1 MLQAPAD
8 GLRIGNGRGT
18 RGIIPCMSI
27 LKFLGYDSGR
37 TAAAHESAETET
49 VRKIVAAL
57 DRLEPDRARHIAI
70 FAYILSRVA
79 RADLVISE
87 AETRAMES
95 IVEKAGGL
103 TPEQAILVVQMA
115 KTQAI
120 LFGGTENYIV
130 TREFNRLAT
139 REEKLA
145 LLRCLFAVSASDD
158 SISVKE
164 DNEIR
169 RIADELRLTHEDFI
183 EVRSEF
189 RDRLSVLRKP
199 PAEDV

>member
-1 MLQAPAD
+1 
-8 GLRIGNGRGT
+8 
-18 RGIIPCMSI
+18 MSI

-158 SISVKE
+158 SISVME

>member
-1 MLQAPAD
+1 
-8 GLRIGNGRGT
+8 
-18 RGIIPCMSI
+18 MSI
-27 LKFLGYDSGR
+27 LKFLGYDPDR
-37 TAAAHESAETET
+37 TATEHESTET

-87 AETRAMES
+87 AETRAMEA
-95 IVEKAGGL
+95 IVMQAGGL
-103 TPEQAILVVQMA
+103 APEQAILVVQMA

-120 LFGGTENYIV
+120 LFGGTENYLV

-158 SISVKE
+158 SISVME

-183 EVRSEF
+183 AVRSEF
-189 RDRLSVLRKP
+189 RDRLSVFRKP
-199 PAEDV
+199 PEGGA

>member
-1 MLQAPAD
+1 
-8 GLRIGNGRGT
+8 
-18 RGIIPCMSI
+18 MSI
-27 LKFLGYDSGR
+27 LKFLGYDSDR
-37 TAAAHESAETET
+37 TAAHDSAETET
-49 VRKIVAAL
+49 VRKIVATL
-57 DRLEPDRARHIAI
+57 DRLEPDRARHIAV

-79 RADLVISE
+79 RADLTISE
-87 AETRAMES
+87 AETRAMEA
-95 IVEKAGGL
+95 IVVQEGGL

-120 LFGGTENYIV
+120 LFGGTENYLV

-158 SISVKE
+158 SVSIKE

-169 RIADELRLTHEDFI
+169 RICSELRLTHGDFI
-183 EVRSEF
+183 AVRSEF
-189 RDRLSVLRKP
+189 RDHLSVLRKP
-199 PAEDV
+199 PEEGG

>member
-1 MLQAPAD
+1 
-8 GLRIGNGRGT
+8 
-18 RGIIPCMSI
+18 MSI
-27 LKFLGYDSGR
+27 LKFLGYDPGR

-95 IVEKAGGL
+95 IVEEAGEL

-158 SISVKE
+158 SISVME

-199 PAEDV
+199 PEGGAQG

>member
-1 MLQAPAD
+1 
-8 GLRIGNGRGT
+8 
-18 RGIIPCMSI
+18 MSI
-27 LKFLGYDSGR
+27 LKFLGYDPNRSA
-37 TAAAHESAETET
+37 TAHESPETET

-57 DRLEPDRARHIAI
+57 DRLEPDRARHVAI

-79 RADLVISE
+79 RADLVISD
-87 AETRAMES
+87 AESRAMEAM
-95 IVEKAGGL
+95 VVREGGL
-103 TPEQAILVVQMA
+103 PPEQAILVVQMA

-120 LFGGTENYIV
+120 LFGGTENYLV

-139 REEKLA
+139 RDEKLS

-158 SISVKE
+158 SISVME

-169 RIADELRLTHEDFI
+169 RIADELRLTHADFI
-183 EVRSEF
+183 AARSEF

-199 PAEDV
+199 SEGDR

>member
-1 MLQAPAD
+1 M
-8 GLRIGNGRGT
+8 
-18 RGIIPCMSI
+18 IPYMSI
-27 LKFLGYDSGR
+27 LRFLGYDPGR

-57 DRLEPDRARHIAI
+57 DRLDPDRARHIAI

-79 RADLVISE
+79 RADLVISD
-87 AETRAMES
+87 AETRAMEA
-95 IVEKAGGL
+95 IVMQAGGL
-103 TPEQAILVVQMA
+103 APEQAILVVQMA

-120 LFGGTENYIV
+120 LFGGTENYLV

-158 SISVKE
+158 SISVME

-169 RIADELRLTHEDFI
+169 RIADELHLTHEDFI
-183 EVRSEF
+183 AARSEF
-189 RDRLSVLRKP
+189 RNYLSVLRQPSK
-199 PAEDV
+199 DDL

>member
-1 MLQAPAD
+1 MERCVSSTNSRFV
-8 GLRIGNGRGT
+8 RIARGRRAVQFPTLLETGE
-18 RGIIPCMSI
+18 RRRMSI
-27 LKFLGYDSGR
+27 LTLLGYDPAR
-37 TAAAHESAETET
+37 TATPHDSAETET

-57 DRLEPDRARHIAI
+57 DRLEPDRARHIAV

-95 IVEKAGGL
+95 IVEEAGEL

-130 TREFNRLAT
+130 T
-139 REEKLA
+139 
-145 LLRCLFAVSASDD
+145 
-158 SISVKE
+158 
-164 DNEIR
+164 
-169 RIADELRLTHEDFI
+169 
-183 EVRSEF
+183 
-189 RDRLSVLRKP
+189 
-199 PAEDV
+199 

>member
-1 MLQAPAD
+1 
-8 GLRIGNGRGT
+8 
-18 RGIIPCMSI
+18 MSI
-27 LKFLGYDSGR
+27 LKFLGYDPDR
-37 TAAAHESAETET
+37 TATEHESTET

-87 AETRAMES
+87 AETRAMEA
-95 IVEKAGGL
+95 IVMQAGGL
-103 TPEQAILVVQMA
+103 APEQAILVVQMA

-120 LFGGTENYIV
+120 LFGGTENYLV

-139 REEKLA
+139 RDEKLA

-158 SISVKE
+158 SISVME

-183 EVRSEF
+183 AARSEF
-189 RDRLSVLRKP
+189 RNYLSVLHKP
-199 PAEDV
+199 PEGDV

>member
-1 MLQAPAD
+1 
-8 GLRIGNGRGT
+8 
-18 RGIIPCMSI
+18 MSI
-27 LKFLGYDSGR
+27 LKFLGYDPDR
-37 TAAAHESAETET
+37 TATEHDSTET

-87 AETRAMES
+87 AETRAMEA
-95 IVEKAGGL
+95 IVEQAGGL
-103 TPEQAILVVQMA
+103 APEQAILVIQMA

-120 LFGGTENYIV
+120 LFGGTENYLV
-130 TREFNRLAT
+130 TREFNRLAS

-145 LLRCLFAVSASDD
+145 LVRCLFAVSASDE
-158 SISVKE
+158 SVSVQE

-169 RIADELRLTHEDFI
+169 RICNELRLTDDDFI
-183 EVRSEF
+183 YVRSEF
-189 RDRLSVLRKP
+189 RDNLSVLRRP
-199 PAEDV
+199 PEDER